1 MLPSGFVGAMVRD
14 RGTNC
19 NNLTMRE
26 KQLEE
31 SRGKKFGHHGTGK
44 ALDNDKRRQKAEA
57 KNPKSKNT
65 GVADSQVAR
74 SVLEQTSLDEFLSAA
89 DLGRQQFDGVR
100 GNHHHTLDFS
110 AQLVSEKPQ
119 TLSTADAETAAAARR
134 VLVPIPHRPV
144 WEEGMSSD
152 ELAGLEGEAF
162 LQWRRSL
169 ANIEEGHGLI
179 MTPYERNVDFWRQL
193 WRCVEKADLI
203 VQILDARDPEF
214 YRCHDLERYV
224 QEWEEKASLLLV
236 NKADF
241 LTLDQRRTWAAHF
254 KAAGV
259 DVIFFS
265 ALRELHKQ
273 QRLVPVAPADDAE
286 DGDEK
291 GEQAQGKVVTAL
303 PPHGPLEGDDDAE
316 DPVLDT
322 TQLMEQIISRLPKPD
337 EDEEPDDGAWR
348 GTVGFVGYPNVGK
361 SSVINALFGAKKV
374 SVSRTPGKT
383 KHLQTLE
390 LPELGITLCDCPGLV
405 FPSIVATKAHL
416 VINGTVPL
424 CELQDAEAPA
434 KLVVEKVG
442 LGLLLEKYAITKE
455 HLKEAEGRLGEIGLG
470 FEGVERD
477 HSKVFIAALA
487 MTRHHFVRYGVPD
500 EGWGSRKILRS
511 YVTGEL
517 LHCEMPP
524 AGFSPPSRAKA
535 AGDLPAVAAEGK
547 ASDDAASSSA
557 EAIAKA
563 AEVAPA
569 APAAEADGDSDFDDF
584 DDFLDSRSGKKSEQT
599 KRKGRQQNK
608 KEFKSGARNAA
619 DILGDTA

>member
-1 MLPSGFVGAMVRD
+1 MVRD

-65 GVADSQVAR
+65 GVADSQVAK

-89 DLGRQQFDGVR
+89 DLGRKEFDGVR

-110 AQLVSEKPQ
+110 AQLVSEQPC
-119 TLSTADAETAAAARR
+119 TLSTADAEKAAAARR
-134 VLVPIPHRPV
+134 VLVPIPHRPI

-224 QEWEEKASLLLV
+224 QEWEEKASLLLI

-241 LTLDQRRTWAAHF
+241 LTLDQRRSWAAHF

-286 DGDEK
+286 DDDEK
-291 GEQAQGKVVTAL
+291 GEQAQGNVVTAL
-303 PPHGPLEGDDDAE
+303 PPHGPLEGDDDGE
-316 DPVLDT
+316 DPVLDC

-424 CELQDAEAPA
+424 CELREAEAPA
-434 KLVVEKVG
+434 RLVVEKVG
-442 LGLLLEKYAITKE
+442 LDLLIEKYAITKE
-455 HLKEAEGRLGEIGLG
+455 HLKEAASRLGDDDSKG
-470 FEGVERD
+470 D
-477 HSKVFIAALA
+477 QPKVFLAALA

-524 AGFSPPSRAKA
+524 AGFSPPSRTK
-535 AGDLPAVAAEGK
+535 VEGK
-547 ASDDAASSSA
+547 ASDDAAASSA
-557 EAIAKA
+557 EA
-563 AEVAPA
+563 APA
-569 APAAEADGDSDFDDF
+569 APVAEADGDSDFDDL
-584 DDFLDSRSGKKSEQT
+584 DDFLDSRSGKKET
-599 KRKGRQQNK
+599 KRKGRQQSK